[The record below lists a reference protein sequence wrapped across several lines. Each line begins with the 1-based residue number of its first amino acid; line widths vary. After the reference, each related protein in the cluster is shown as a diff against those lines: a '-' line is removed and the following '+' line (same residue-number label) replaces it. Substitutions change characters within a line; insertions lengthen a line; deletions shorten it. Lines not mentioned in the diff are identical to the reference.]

1 MENSIETMRDRGA
14 VRLAM
19 AIIQK
24 AADDYRD
31 LYIRGV
37 TARKTRYEGNYS
49 EKEIKD
55 FFRGRFCERML
66 RNMYISDHGK
76 NLFNILERER
86 FLNKRRKIR
95 NLKP

>member
-14 VRLAM
+14 VKLAM

-31 LYIRGV
+31 LHIRGV
-37 TARKTRYEGNYS
+37 TTRKTKYEGSYS

-55 FFRGRFCERML
+55 FFRGKFCERML
-66 RNMYISDHGK
+66 RNMYISDHGE
-76 NLFNILERER
+76 NLFFILERER
-86 FLNKRRKIR
+86 LLNKRRKIR